1 MIQVISE
8 DISSKFLYEPQNTTT
23 WIGSVAQFSC
33 QIRNALPPAT
43 IEWRKN
49 GILLSSNERVLIFDR
64 GVLQIKETTKSDEG
78 EYSCTARNVVHAR
91 LSQSASL
98 FVETGVNVEEKRL
111 KFLGTPH
118 NVTVVQG
125 DKTVLDCAA
134 TGFPT
139 PVVTWKKLTGNP
151 RVFDKSF
158 WISNLEFVNV
168 TESDGGEFKCQA
180 SSGRIT
186 ISKTVWLIVRAPP
199 RFTKIPDELT
209 LVTDGDAL
217 LTCEVTGSPPPSLF
231 WLKNG
236 NKVIPSETTKVTD
249 YTGGTSLKLVNPDSK
264 DGGIFQCFA
273 ENQLGNIQ
281 TIAAVIIHRS
291 SNQPGPPTNL
301 VAVALSSS
309 SIVLS
314 WSPPTPGNFTIQ
326 GYVVHYQRQGGSE
339 EQQILDNKTHFEFK
353 NLYGF
358 INYTFFVR
366 AYGDLFGRQSKSVT
380 QRTQEGI
387 PSWPPEIV
395 NVTSLTPDSL
405 DLAWK
410 PPPKLSQ
417 NGVIVKYSIE
427 WRQEGR
433 RGWQASTTEV
443 PGHFL
448 HKTINGLAMG
458 KTYIIKVCAG
468 TAKGWGKW
476 SQPVTAK
483 VLNRENNVISAP
495 SLWIGHQN
503 ATALQV
509 RLLPPRYGKE
519 LVKDY
524 RLFYVRLKSSET
536 EQGPLIIEKHHKE
549 YLLTGL
555 RPGAE
560 YLIKVMAWDGQR
572 LGQPGAVYATTSQDP
587 YGEVD
592 GNHKILAPPPRP
604 INLQCAVESPTSLLL
619 TWESPI
625 SSALRTSYYTV
636 KYHLKR
642 SRNPQQKTLTVE
654 TKSIILNGL
663 RSEKVYDIFVQSH
676 YKTKTSRFQS
686 EHSTAQIDCS
696 ISLPGPSSPPR
707 NVNFKYESHD
717 SIEVTWEKPTETN
730 GQLMSYEIYF
740 TNNSTLPDSEWSVR
754 RMLSGFIGHNS
765 EKMYRRLWRL
775 KLDTPFYFKIR
786 AENGKGY
793 GPFCKTIEVRP
804 PIWMPRVNVS
814 YTIISPKLVQL
825 SWACPNNFNSA
836 AVKRFTILITN
847 NKNDP
852 EGSWE
857 KLSFVPSKKCSMVVT
872 KTIAVSQYKVHFMKV
887 RAEYGEKTPG
897 KWSNLI
903 EISTGNQST
912 AALRVQEPNDDP
924 RFNIKLGIIIGCAI
938 AAFCLV
944 ILGLFIIWRNP
955 CRQPHMGQGK
965 EMAPTNDLSSPLNG
979 FLPCHQ
985 QVIAS
990 GKTDNSL
997 STEETSAGSGA
1008 SQCRCTCGA
1017 ASQLPL
1023 GNSVVQANS
1032 KLPGSSDSTSPLT
1045 RVFF

>member
-1 MIQVISE
+1 MFFSLVIALWMTYGVVGPTAGRYYIPPYFIHEPSDTVVRRNE
-8 DISSKFLYEPQNTTT
+8 PVALNCVVGGSSASNNIVWKKDGRPIDTNEDVRRKIAPNGTLLFNKILDIKDAKPYVGEYQCFASSRAGRIASRKVRLDVADISSKFLYEPQNTTT
-23 WIGSVAQFSC
+23 WTGSVAQFSC
-33 QIRNALPPAT
+33 QIRNALPSAT

-49 GILLSSNERVLIFDR
+49 GMLLSSNERVLIFDR
-64 GVLQIKETTKSDEG
+64 GVLQIKQTKKSDEG

-98 FVETGVNVEEKRL
+98 FVETGVNLEEKRL

-125 DKTVLDCAA
+125 DEAVLDCAA
-134 TGFPT
+134 TGFPA

-151 RVFDKSF
+151 RVFDDSF
-158 WISNLEFVNV
+158 GISNLEFVNV
-168 TESDGGEFKCQA
+168 TENDGGEFTCQA
-180 SSGRIT
+180 SSGGIT
-186 ISKTVWLIVRAPP
+186 ISKTVWLIVR
-199 RFTKIPDELT
+199 
-209 LVTDGDAL
+209 DGDAL
-217 LTCEVTGSPPPSLF
+217 LICEVTGSPPPSLF

-249 YTGGTSLKLVNPDSK
+249 YSGGTSLKLVNPDSK

-291 SNQPGPPTNL
+291 
-301 VAVALSSS
+301 
-309 SIVLS
+309 
-314 WSPPTPGNFTIQ
+314 
-326 GYVVHYQRQGGSE
+326 R
-339 EQQILDNKTHFEFK
+339 
-353 NLYGF
+353 
-358 INYTFFVR
+358 
-366 AYGDLFGRQSKSVT
+366 
-380 QRTQEGI
+380 

-405 DLAWK
+405 DLAWQ

-433 RGWQASTTEV
+433 RGWQVSTTEV
-443 PGHFL
+443 P
-448 HKTINGLAMG
+448 
-458 KTYIIKVCAG
+458 
-468 TAKGWGKW
+468 
-476 SQPVTAK
+476 
-483 VLNRENNVISAP
+483 
-495 SLWIGHQN
+495 GHQN

-524 RLFYVRLKSSET
+524 RLFYVQLKSSET

-549 YLLTGL
+549 YILTGL

-572 LGQPGAVYATTSQDP
+572 LGQPGAIYATTSQ
-587 YGEVD
+587 
-592 GNHKILAPPPRP
+592 
-604 INLQCAVESPTSLLL
+604 
-619 TWESPI
+619 
-625 SSALRTSYYTV
+625 
-636 KYHLKR
+636 
-642 SRNPQQKTLTVE
+642 
-654 TKSIILNGL
+654 
-663 RSEKVYDIFVQSH
+663 
-676 YKTKTSRFQS
+676 
-686 EHSTAQIDCS
+686 
-696 ISLPGPSSPPR
+696 GPSSPPR

-730 GQLMSYEIYF
+730 GQLISYEIYF
-740 TNNSTLPDSEWSVR
+740 TNNSSLPDSEWSLR
-754 RMLSGFIGHNS
+754 RMRTGFIGHNN
-765 EKMYRRLWRL
+765 EKMYRRLWQL

-786 AENGKGY
+786 AENEKGY

-872 KTIAVSQYKVHFMKV
+872 KTIAVSQYEVHFMKV

-924 RFNIKLGIIIGCAI
+924 RFTIKLGIIIGCAI

-955 CRQPHMGQGK
+955 CR
-965 EMAPTNDLSSPLNG
+965 
-979 FLPCHQ
+979 
-985 QVIAS
+985 
-990 GKTDNSL
+990 
-997 STEETSAGSGA
+997 
-1008 SQCRCTCGA
+1008 
-1017 ASQLPL
+1017 
-1023 GNSVVQANS
+1023 
-1032 KLPGSSDSTSPLT
+1032 
-1045 RVFF
+1045 